1 MDTTGYIINSVLV
14 LLVVR
19 QIREHPLDLRS
30 LIRPVALVVVAAV
43 YYLHTIPVGG
53 NDLLLEGGLAATGA
67 AMGAL
72 CAFATH
78 LRLEHGTPLARAG
91 VLAAGLW
98 VGGVGAR
105 MAFAY
110 AAGHGFAPAIQR
122 FSGAHSITGASAWVA
137 ALILM
142 ALADVSTRLVTL
154 QLRGRN
160 LRRRASGVGG
170 NIVFA

>member
-30 LIRPVALVVVAAV
+30 LIRPVALVAVAAA
-43 YYLHTIPVGG
+43 YYLHTIPTGG

-67 AMGAL
+67 VMGAL
-72 CAFATH
+72 CALTTH
-78 LRLEHGTPLARAG
+78 LRLDGETPLARAG
-91 VLAAGLW
+91 VVAAGLW

-110 AAGHGFAPAIQR
+110 AAGHGLAPAVHR
-122 FSGAHSITGASAWVA
+122 FSIAHSITGAAAWVA

-142 ALADVSTRLVTL
+142 ALADVTTRLVVL
-154 QLRGRN
+154 HLRGRK
-160 LRRRASGVGG
+160 LRSRANGLDG